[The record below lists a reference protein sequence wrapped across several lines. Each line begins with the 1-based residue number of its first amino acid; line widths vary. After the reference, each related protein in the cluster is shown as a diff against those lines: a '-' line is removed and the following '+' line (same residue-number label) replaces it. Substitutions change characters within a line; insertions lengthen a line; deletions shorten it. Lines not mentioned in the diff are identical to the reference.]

1 MKLKEMQSL
10 YDNLSE
16 FLDYISVNGVFYN
29 KKEAE
34 LMWLIRDRAQELVEV
49 IDDEQKNNVNGDYE
63 SSESFEEE
71 E

>member
-16 FLDYISVNGVFYN
+16 FLDYISVNGIFYN

-34 LMWLIRDRAQELVEV
+34 LMWLLRDRAQELVEV
-49 IDDEQKNNVNGDYE
+49 IDDEQKNGEDYE
-63 SSESFEEE
+63 SDDSYEEE